1 MADRKFKDVIIDIY
15 RVGPPSRTVI
25 SWEWEESV
33 IPLSRYK
40 IDIYRGES
48 PEEMERIAK
57 DIPADMYS
65 EWEDNTARL
74 ISKNRT
80 YYYQVVAKNCGTGD
94 KVKSKKLTKE
104 GDLDLVGIYI
114 VEEHDF
120 FFRHIAGTPVY
131 IYKKQ
136 TDSKTR
142 CGDCWDP
149 ILKRVTKSSCKSCNG
164 TGMIG
169 KGVGGYYNPTYTWV
183 DFQPDPE
190 IVQTAQWGKTEPTQT
205 DIFMSNYPRMSV
217 GDIIIE
223 LTTDRRWKVTNVRDS
238 EKRRTKMLQ
247 IVRLDLINKDQVEYT
262 IKVPEEIIDK
272 ASKELNESKREKEF

>member
-1 MADRKFKDVIIDIY
+1 MAERKFKRVNVDVY
-15 RVGPPSRTVI
+15 RVGPPSKTI
-25 SWEWEESV
+25 IDWEWEDSV

-40 IDIYRGES
+40 VDIYRGES

-57 DIPADMYS
+57 DIPASMFD

-74 ISKNRT
+74 ITKHRT
-80 YYYQVVAKNCGTGD
+80 YYYKVVAKNCGTG
-94 KVKSKKLTKE
+94 KEVHSKPVTYSD
-104 GDLDLVGIYI
+104 DLDLVGIYI

-120 FFRHIAGTPVY
+120 LFRHVAGAPVL

-142 CGDCWDP
+142 CTECWDEVQ
-149 ILKRVTKSSCKSCNG
+149 KRITKSNCRTCHG

-169 KGVGGYYNPTYTWV
+169 KGVGGFYNPTYTWV
-183 DFQPDPE
+183 DLSPEPE
-190 IVQTAQWGKTEPTQT
+190 IVQTTQWGRVEPTQS
-205 DIFMSNYPRMSV
+205 DIFMSNYPRVSV

-223 LTTDRRWKVTNVRDS
+223 LNSDKRWKVVNVRDS
-238 EKRRTKMLQ
+238 EKRRAKMLQ

-262 IKVPEEIIDK
+262 IEVPDEIKDR
-272 ASKELNESKREKEF
+272 ARKELNESKAEKEF

>member
-1 MADRKFKDVIIDIY
+1 MAERKFRSITIDIY
-15 RVGPPSRTVI
+15 KVGPPSRTIV
-25 SWEWEESV
+25 SWEWENSV

-40 IDIYRGES
+40 IDIFRGES

-57 DIPADMYS
+57 DIPATMFT
-65 EWEDNTARL
+65 EFEDQTARL
-74 ISKNRT
+74 ITKHRT
-80 YYYQVVAKNCGTGD
+80 YYYQVVAKNCATG
-94 KVKSKKLTKE
+94 KVVKSDPTTKE

-114 VEEHDF
+114 VEEHEF
-120 FFRHIAGTPVY
+120 LFRYVVGTPSY

-142 CGDCWDP
+142 CMDCWDS
-149 ILKRVTKSSCKSCNG
+149 IQKRITKSNCQTCHG

-169 KGVGGYYNPTYTWV
+169 KGVGGYYNPTYTWL
-183 DFQPDPE
+183 DYSPDPE
-190 IVQTAQWGKTEPTQT
+190 LVQTTQWGKTEPTQT
-205 DIFMSNYPRMSV
+205 DIFMSNYPRMTV

-223 LTTDRRWKVTNVRDS
+223 LTSDKRWKVVNVRDS

-247 IVRLDLINKDQVEYT
+247 IVRLDLINKGQVEYT
-262 IKVPEEIIDK
+262 IKVPDEIVER